1 MILKPLTGF
10 AKIAE
15 LGGGWIILIKN
26 IKVSKL
32 ETNQQNFKN
41 IVYFYSLILGKW
53 NSCGQD

>member
-10 AKIAE
+10 AKSAE
-15 LGGGWIILIKN
+15 LGGGWIKN
-26 IKVSKL
+26 KVSKL

-41 IVYFYSLILGKW
+41 IVYFYSLILGKC